1 MSLRL
6 SAAILVIACAFTPA
20 VAAKGGDGSARA
32 LYERTLERERQLRAT
47 ERQPTV
53 MQLRGVVNAYDAIVR
68 RFPGSGYSDN
78 ALWQGGNLAL
88 LAFERFGQAADRR
101 TAERLLRQLK
111 EHYPSSSLVA
121 RVDEALGAGDVPAA
135 SSPAAVPTAMDTAR
149 PMDSG
154 LQKAAATAGTDSPGA
169 VPPGTSAPAAVMIRD
184 IKRAAIPEGMRVTI
198 EMDAEATFRAERLEN
213 PRRVFFDLK
222 GTRPTPSL
230 LDATLR
236 FNDDIVREIR
246 LGRHPQTTTRI
257 VFDMEGVDSYSV
269 FTLYSPYRLVID
281 FRPQTNT
288 EAHGNVATP
297 PGTDKS
303 RPQTSTAA
311 RGVQTNTDAHGP
323 VTPPAGTDKSWS
335 RANTEAHT
343 AVKAPG
349 NTDARKPRDVPT
361 ALPSA
366 ESGAPMVLVPSLS
379 TAPLPPPAAAKIPV
393 EPPPEPPAKPTAS
406 RPVVSAAPLSPTLPS
421 ANSDGK
427 FSLARQLGL
436 GVSRIVIDAGH
447 GGHDPGAQSNG
458 VNEAELTLDVAM
470 RLSRLLQKEPGVDV
484 VMTRET
490 DVFIPLEERT
500 AIANRG
506 GADLFLSIHANAS
519 RNPRAR
525 GVETY
530 FLNFASNPE
539 AEAVAARENSTSARA
554 MHSLPD
560 IVRAIA
566 LNNKIDESRDFAD
579 IVQRSMVRRLSSRNK
594 QLKDLGV
601 KQAPFVVLI
610 GAAMPSVLAE
620 ISFVTHKQ
628 EGQLLKSS
636 TYRQQI
642 AEALLDAVVRYQQ
655 SLKRPRAGVVGLG
668 LR

>member
-1 MSLRL
+1 MNLRL
-6 SAAILVIACAFTPA
+6 GAAIVMLACVSAPVV
-20 VAAKGGDGSARA
+20 VAKTGNVSARA
-32 LYERTLERERQLRAT
+32 LYNRTLERERQLRAT
-47 ERQPTV
+47 EQQATIV
-53 MQLRGVVNAYDAIVR
+53 QLRGVVNAYSAIVR
-68 RFPGSGYSDN
+68 RFPASGYSDN

-101 TAERLLRQLK
+101 TAEHLLRRLQ
-111 EHYPSSSLVA
+111 EQYPSSSLAA
-121 RVDEALGAGDVPAA
+121 RVDDALGGDDAPATSPPPAA
-135 SSPAAVPTAMDTAR
+135 SPIAVDTA
-149 PMDSG
+149 PLADSVI
-154 LQKAAATAGTDSPGA
+154 QKAAATGGTDAPNDTSP
-169 VPPGTSAPAAVMIRD
+169 SAQSPAVMIRD
-184 IKRAAIPEGMRVTI
+184 IKRSPIPEGMRITI
-198 EMDAEATFRAERLEN
+198 EMDAETTFRAERLEN

-222 GTRPTPSL
+222 GTRPVPSL

-257 VFDMEGVDSYSV
+257 VFDMAGVDSYSV

-281 FRPQTNT
+281 FKPQTGTDANLKPETDPDKGGLQAGTERNRPQKDTAAHRAGPQTNT
-288 EAHGNVATP
+288 DTH
-297 PGTDKS
+297 
-303 RPQTSTAA
+303 R
-311 RGVQTNTDAHGP
+311 
-323 VTPPAGTDKSWS
+323 
-335 RANTEAHT
+335 
-343 AVKAPG
+343 AVKI
-349 NTDARKPRDVPT
+349 RKDTEHAVSE
-361 ALPSA
+361 AA
-366 ESGAPMVLVPSLS
+366 EGEASSVIVPSLS
-379 TAPLPPPAAAKIPV
+379 TAPLPPPGAAKIPAL
-393 EPPPEPPAKPTAS
+393 PAPEPPVKPVS
-406 RPVVSAAPLSPTLPS
+406 RPVVASAPIPPALPS

-427 FSLARQLGL
+427 FSIARQLGL

-458 VNEAELTLDVAM
+458 VSESELTLDVAA
-470 RLSRLLQKEPGVDV
+470 RLGRLLEKEPGVDV
-484 VMTRET
+484 VMTRDT

-500 AIANRG
+500 AIANRE

-530 FLNFASNPE
+530 FLNFASNPD
-539 AEAVAARENSTSARA
+539 AEAVAARENSSSGRA

-579 IVQRSMVRRLSSRNK
+579 MVQHSMVNRLSTRNK

-620 ISFVTHKQ
+620 ISFVTNKP

-636 TYRQQI
+636 AYRQQI

-668 LR
+668 AR

>member
-1 MSLRL
+1 MNLRL
-6 SAAILVIACAFTPA
+6 GAAIVMLVCALAPP
-20 VAAKGGDGSARA
+20 VAAKAGGVSARA
-32 LYERTLERERQLRAT
+32 LYNRTLERERQVRAT
-47 ERQPTV
+47 EQQATIV
-53 MQLRGVVNAYDAIVR
+53 QLRGVVNAYSAIVR
-68 RFPGSGYSDN
+68 RFPASGYSDN

-101 TAERLLRQLK
+101 TAEHLLRRLQ
-111 EHYPSSSLVA
+111 EQYPSSSLAA
-121 RVDEALGAGDVPAA
+121 RVDEALGGSDAPAP
-135 SSPAAVPTAMDTAR
+135 SPPPAAVPIAVDTA
-149 PMDSG
+149 PLVDSSI
-154 LQKAAATAGTDSPGA
+154 QKAAATGGTDAPNDASPSTQS
-169 VPPGTSAPAAVMIRD
+169 PAVMIRD
-184 IKRAAIPEGMRVTI
+184 IKRSPIPEGMRITI
-198 EMDAEATFRAERLEN
+198 EMDAETTFRAERLEN

-222 GTRPTPSL
+222 GTRPVPSL

-257 VFDMEGVDSYSV
+257 VFDMAGVDSYSV

-281 FRPQTNT
+281 FKP
-288 EAHGNVATP
+288 
-297 PGTDKS
+297 
-303 RPQTSTAA
+303 
-311 RGVQTNTDAHGP
+311 QTNTDAHRAGP
-323 VTPPAGTDKSWS
+323 QTNTHGAGPQK
-335 RANTEAHT
+335 
-343 AVKAPG
+343 
-349 NTDARKPRDVPT
+349 NTDAHGAVKTRKDTKHAASDADEDAASSPI
-361 ALPSA
+361 
-366 ESGAPMVLVPSLS
+366 VPSLS
-379 TAPLPPPAAAKIPV
+379 TAPLPSPGAAKIPAL
-393 EPPPEPPAKPTAS
+393 PAPEPPAKPAS
-406 RPVVSAAPLSPTLPS
+406 RSVVSSAPIPPALPS

-427 FSLARQLGL
+427 FSIARQLGL

-458 VNEAELTLDVAM
+458 VSESELTLDVAT
-470 RLSRLLQKEPGVDV
+470 RLSRLLEKEPGVDV
-484 VMTRET
+484 VMTRDT

-500 AIANRG
+500 AIANRE

-530 FLNFASNPE
+530 FLNFASNPD
-539 AEAVAARENSTSARA
+539 AEAVAARENSSSGRA

-579 IVQRSMVRRLSSRNK
+579 MVQHSMVNRLSTRNK

-620 ISFVTHKQ
+620 ISFVTNKP

-642 AEALLDAVVRYQQ
+642 AEALLDAVLRYQQ
-655 SLKRPRAGVVGLG
+655 SLKRPRAGIVGLG
-668 LR
+668 AR

>member
-1 MSLRL
+1 MNLRL
-6 SAAILVIACAFTPA
+6 GAVILVVAFALTPA
-20 VAAKGGDGSARA
+20 VAAKNGGVSARA
-32 LYERTLERERQLRAT
+32 LYNRTLERERQLRAT
-47 ERQPTV
+47 EPQATV
-53 MQLRGVVNAYDAIVR
+53 VQIRGVVNAYDAIVR
-68 RFPGSGYSDN
+68 RFPASGYSDN

-88 LAFERFGQAADRR
+88 LAFERFGQATDRR
-101 TAERLLRQLK
+101 TAERLLRRLK
-111 EHYPSSSLVA
+111 EQYPSSSLVA
-121 RVDEALGAGDVPAA
+121 RVDEALGAGDAPAT
-135 SSPAAVPTAMDTAR
+135 SSPPTPAPTALDTAR
-149 PMDSG
+149 SPDSG
-154 LQKAAATAGTDSPGA
+154 LQKPAGTGGSDAPSDTSPS
-169 VPPGTSAPAAVMIRD
+169 TSAPAAVMIRD
-184 IKRAAIPEGMRVTI
+184 IKRAAIPEGVRITI

-222 GTRPTPSL
+222 GTRPVPSL

-236 FNDDIVREIR
+236 FTDEIVREIR

-257 VFDMEGVDSYSV
+257 VFDMVGVDTYSV

-281 FRPQTNT
+281 F
-288 EAHGNVATP
+288 
-297 PGTDKS
+297 K
-303 RPQTSTAA
+303 PQTSP
-311 RGVQTNTDAHGP
+311 GAHSD
-323 VTPPAGTDKSWS
+323 VTPQA
-335 RANTEAHT
+335 RANRSRPPANTGAHT
-343 AVKAPG
+343 AVKTRD
-349 NTDARKPRDVPT
+349 NTDTRSVGDVT
-361 ALPSA
+361 ALPAA
-366 ESGAPMVLVPSLS
+366 EGAAPIALVPSLA
-379 TAPLPPPAAAKIPV
+379 TAPLPPPGLAKFPTV
-393 EPPPEPPAKPTAS
+393 PPPEPPAKPAAS
-406 RPVVSAAPLSPTLPS
+406 RPVVSAAPMSPTLPS

-458 VNEAELTLDVAM
+458 VSEAELTLDVAT

-484 VMTRET
+484 VMTRDT
-490 DVFIPLEERT
+490 DVFIALEERT

-530 FLNFASNPE
+530 FLNFASNPD
-539 AEAVAARENSTSARA
+539 AEAVAARENAASGRA

-566 LNNKIDESRDFAD
+566 LNNKLDESRDFAET
-579 IVQRSMVRRLSSRNK
+579 VQRSMVRRLSSRNK

-668 LR
+668 AR

>member
-1 MSLRL
+1 MNLRL
-6 SAAILVIACAFTPA
+6 GAVIVMLACAFAPP
-20 VAAKGGDGSARA
+20 VAAKAGGLSARA
-32 LYERTLERERQLRAT
+32 LYNRTLERERQVRAT
-47 ERQPTV
+47 EQQATIV
-53 MQLRGVVNAYDAIVR
+53 QLRGVVNAYSAIVR
-68 RFPGSGYSDN
+68 RFPASGYSDN

-101 TAERLLRQLK
+101 TAEHLLRRLK
-111 EHYPSSSLVA
+111 EQYPSSSLAA
-121 RVDEALGAGDVPAA
+121 RVDEALGGSDAPAT
-135 SSPAAVPTAMDTAR
+135 SPPPAAVPIAVDTASLV
-149 PMDSG
+149 DSSI
-154 LQKAAATAGTDSPGA
+154 QKAAATGGTDRPDDTSPSTQS
-169 VPPGTSAPAAVMIRD
+169 PAVMIRD
-184 IKRAAIPEGMRVTI
+184 IKRSPIPEGMRITI
-198 EMDAEATFRAERLEN
+198 EMDAETTFRAERLEN

-222 GTRPTPSL
+222 GTRPVPSL

-257 VFDMEGVDSYSV
+257 VFDMAGVDSYSV

-281 FRPQTNT
+281 F
-288 EAHGNVATP
+288 
-297 PGTDKS
+297 K
-303 RPQTSTAA
+303 PQTSTDANL
-311 RGVQTNTDAHGP
+311 RPQTDLDKGGVQAGTDRNRPQKNTDAP
-323 VTPPAGTDKSWS
+323 
-335 RANTEAHT
+335 RAVKTRKDTKHT
-343 AVKAPG
+343 AS
-349 NTDARKPRDVPT
+349 DADEGE
-361 ALPSA
+361 PSSA
-366 ESGAPMVLVPSLS
+366 IVPSLS
-379 TAPLPPPAAAKIPV
+379 TAPLPPPGAAKIPAL
-393 EPPPEPPAKPTAS
+393 PAPEPPAKPAS
-406 RPVVSAAPLSPTLPS
+406 RSVVSSAPIPPALPS

-427 FSLARQLGL
+427 FSIARQLGL

-458 VNEAELTLDVAM
+458 VSESELTLDVAT
-470 RLSRLLQKEPGVDV
+470 RLSRLLEKEPGVDV
-484 VMTRET
+484 VMTRDT

-500 AIANRG
+500 AIANRE

-530 FLNFASNPE
+530 FLNFASNPD
-539 AEAVAARENSTSARA
+539 AEAVAARENSSSGRA

-579 IVQRSMVRRLSSRNK
+579 MVQHSMVNRLSTRNK
-594 QLKDLGV
+594 LLKDLGV

-620 ISFVTHKQ
+620 ISFVTNKP

-642 AEALLDAVVRYQQ
+642 AEALLDAVLRYQQ

-668 LR
+668 AR

>member
-1 MSLRL
+1 MNLRL
-6 SAAILVIACAFTPA
+6 GAAIVMLACAFTPA
-20 VAAKGGDGSARA
+20 VAAKAGGVSARA
-32 LYERTLERERQLRAT
+32 LYNRTLERERQLRAT
-47 ERQPTV
+47 EQQATIV
-53 MQLRGVVNAYDAIVR
+53 QLRGVVNAYNAIVR
-68 RFPGSGYSDN
+68 RFPASGYSDN

-88 LAFERFGQAADRR
+88 LAFQRFGQAADRR
-101 TAERLLRQLK
+101 TAEHLLSRLK
-111 EHYPSSSLVA
+111 EQYPSSSLAA
-121 RVDEALGAGDVPAA
+121 RVDEALGGSDGPVTSPPPAA
-135 SSPAAVPTAMDTAR
+135 LPIAVDTA
-149 PMDSG
+149 PLTDSSV
-154 LQKAAATAGTDSPGA
+154 QKAAATGGTD
-169 VPPGTSAPAAVMIRD
+169 APNEAASSTPSAVMIRD
-184 IKRAAIPEGMRVTI
+184 IKRSPIPEGMRITI

-222 GTRPTPSL
+222 GTRPVPSL
-230 LDATLR
+230 LDATLK

-257 VFDMEGVDSYSV
+257 VFDMAGVDSFSV

-281 FRPQTNT
+281 FRPQTSTDGNLKPQTDPVRGGLQAGT
-288 EAHGNVATP
+288 ERN
-297 PGTDKS
+297 
-303 RPQTSTAA
+303 RPQKNA
-311 RGVQTNTDAHGP
+311 DAHRVGK
-323 VTPPAGTDKSWS
+323 TRKD
-335 RANTEAHT
+335 TEH
-343 AVKAPG
+343 AVS
-349 NTDARKPRDVPT
+349 DA
-361 ALPSA
+361 AAEGA
-366 ESGAPMVLVPSLS
+366 ESSAIVPSLS
-379 TAPLPPPAAAKIPV
+379 TAPLPTPGAAKIPAL
-393 EPPPEPPAKPTAS
+393 PPPEPPAKPAL
-406 RPVVSAAPLSPTLPS
+406 RPVVSSAPIPPPLPS

-427 FSLARQLGL
+427 FSIARQLGL

-458 VNEAELTLDVAM
+458 VSESELTLDVAM

-484 VMTRET
+484 VMTRDT

-500 AIANRG
+500 AIANRE

-530 FLNFASNPE
+530 FLNFASNPD
-539 AEAVAARENSTSARA
+539 AEAVAARENSTSGRA

-579 IVQRSMVRRLSSRNK
+579 MVQHSMVRRLSTRNK

-620 ISFVTHKQ
+620 ISFVTNKP

-636 TYRQQI
+636 NYRQQI
-642 AEALLDAVVRYQQ
+642 AEALLDAVVSYQQ
-655 SLKRPRAGVVGLG
+655 ALKRPRAGVVGLG
-668 LR
+668 AR